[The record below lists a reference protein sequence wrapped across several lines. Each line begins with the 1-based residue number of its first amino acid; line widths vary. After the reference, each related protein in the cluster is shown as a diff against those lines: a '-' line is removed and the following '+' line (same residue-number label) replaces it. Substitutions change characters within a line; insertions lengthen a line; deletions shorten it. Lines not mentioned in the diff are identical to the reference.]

1 MSADPGIPG
10 IPPPPEPPARP
21 APQEVLAAGFTHGDQ
36 MPGARGFAA
45 GGPLDVMEPGP
56 ALAGVTAD
64 AAAGGL
70 AVLDDDQLVGVLC
83 AAQRLE
89 SWASSIRLRAVAD
102 LTARRD
108 AAAAATGDRRQA
120 EHVGDEVAAAL
131 TLTCRAADRLVSLAV
146 GVTRLPAAAIALAA
160 GRIDLPRAAVFAD
173 ELAGL
178 DDVAAAAIA
187 AVVGGDAAGLTTSRL
202 RDRLHRE
209 VLAFD
214 PQAARKRREK
224 AEKDARVECWAEPS
238 GTWSMAGR
246 DMPPA
251 GVLAADKHLDADA
264 RALKAAGAPGTLE
277 QLRAAVFLAR
287 LNGQPLAT
295 LLPAPHPGN
304 ERPDNE
310 HPGGPGQDLSAGQD
324 GNPAGEHCG
333 TNDDGPGA
341 HSAGGDPN
349 GGNGPGDVDGP
360 GDRNGPDDGDGPGP
374 GGGPRRLGPCPGP
387 GAGAGT
393 GWPPVAGPGSGTGL
407 TGTISLTVPL
417 ATWLGLTGQPGEATG
432 YGHLDA
438 AASRDLAAAI
448 AAGPGTRWHLIITGP
463 DGTAIGHGRA
473 RKGNPPPNDPPPPGG
488 TGPPSDPAPP
498 GGTGP
503 PGSPAPPGGTG
514 PPGSPAPPGGTGPP
528 GSPAPPGGTGQSGGM
543 PPPSGPALPGLT
555 GDAGQLRWLAG
566 IKISWL
572 ETGACGHPRETFA
585 YQPSATL
592 RNLIKIRNA
601 TCTFPG
607 CRRTARRCDDDHT
620 VPYHQG
626 GRTCECNLSPLCRR
640 HHGAKQAPG
649 WHLQQPTPGT
659 LTWTLPSGR
668 THTVTPRSYPV

>member
-1 MSADPGIPG
+1 MSADPDIPG
-10 IPPPPEPPARP
+10 IPPQPEPAARP
-21 APQEVLAAGFTHGDQ
+21 APREALAAGFTHGDQ

-45 GGPLDVMEPGP
+45 GGPLDQMEPGP
-56 ALAGVTAD
+56 ALAGVAAD
-64 AAAGGL
+64 AAGGGL

-83 AAQRLE
+83 AARRLA
-89 SWASSIRLRAVAD
+89 SWASSIELRAVAD

-120 EHVGDEVAAAL
+120 DHVGDEVAAAL
-131 TLTCRAADRLVSLAV
+131 TLTGRAADRLVSLAI
-146 GVTRLPAAAIALAA
+146 GVTRLPAAAAALAA

-178 DDVAAAAIA
+178 GDVAAAAIA

-214 PQAARKRREK
+214 PQAARRRREK

-246 DMPPA
+246 DLPPA
-251 GVLAADKHLDADA
+251 GVLAADQHLDADA
-264 RALKAAGAPGTLE
+264 RALKAAGAAGTLP

-287 LNGQPLAT
+287 LNGQPLDT
-295 LLPAPHPGN
+295 LLPAPRPG
-304 ERPDNE
+304 R
-310 HPGGPGQDLSAGQD
+310 PGQDLSAGQD
-324 GNPAGEHCG
+324 GNPAGEHSG
-333 TNDDGPGA
+333 ANDDGPGA
-341 HSAGGDPN
+341 HGAGGDPSD
-349 GGNGPGDVDGP
+349 GDSPGDGNGLDDGNGAGGGDGP
-360 GDRNGPDDGDGPGP
+360 GDGDGPGP
-374 GGGPRRLGPCPGP
+374 GGGPRRPGP
-387 GAGAGT
+387 GTGPGP
-393 GWPPVAGPGSGTGL
+393 GWPPAAGPGSGAGL
-407 TGTISLTVPL
+407 TATISLTVPL
-417 ATWLGLTGQPGEATG
+417 TTWLGLTGQPGEAAG

-438 AASRDLAAAI
+438 AASRDLATTLAAS
-448 AAGPGTRWHLIITGP
+448 PRTRWHLIITRP
-463 DGTAIGHGRA
+463 DGTALGHGTA
-473 RKGNPPPNDPPPPGG
+473 RKGHPPPSA
-488 TGPPSDPAPP
+488 GPPSARPP
-498 GGTGP
+498 GTGP
-503 PGSPAPPGGTG
+503 PGTG
-514 PPGSPAPPGGTGPP
+514 PPGAADNDGR
-528 GSPAPPGGTGQSGGM
+528 
-543 PPPSGPALPGLT
+543 
-555 GDAGQLRWLAG
+555 LRWLAG

-572 ETGACGHPRETFA
+572 ETGTCGHARETFA

-592 RNLIKIRNA
+592 RNLIKIRNV

-620 VPYHQG
+620 VPYDQG

-649 WHLQQPTPGT
+649 WHLLQPTPGT

-668 THTVTPRSYPV
+668 THTVTPRTYPT